1 MFQRKVKERIINQGQ
16 THRSA
21 PTNSNNKM
29 EKLIITA
36 AICGAEVLKE
46 HNPAVPYTVE
56 ECVREAKSAYEAG
69 ASIIH
74 LHVRFDDGTPTQ
86 DKNRFKVIMDAIHK
100 ECPDVIIQP
109 STGGAV
115 GMTDD
120 ERLQP
125 TELCPEMATL
135 DCGTCNFGGDDVFT
149 NTENT
154 IKYFGDRMIERGI
167 KPELEVFDKSM
178 IEMALRL
185 HKKGHIVKPM
195 HFDFVMG
202 VNGGIGGDIRDFVFL
217 RGSIPSDATY
227 TVAGVGRY
235 EFPLAALAII
245 DGGNVRVG
253 FEDNVFL
260 SKGVLAKSNGELVA
274 KVVRMAKELGREI
287 ANPTEARQ
295 ILGLKPRN

>member
-1 MFQRKVKERIINQGQ
+1 
-16 THRSA
+16 
-21 PTNSNNKM
+21 M

-56 ECVREAKSAYEAG
+56 ECVREAKSAYDAG

-74 LHVRFDDGTPTQ
+74 LHVRYDDGTPTQ
-86 DKNRFKVIMDAIHK
+86 DKDRFEEVINAIKK
-100 ECPDVIIQP
+100 ECPDAIIQP

-115 GMTDD
+115 GMTND

-125 TELCPEMATL
+125 TLLKPEMATL
-135 DCGTCNFGGDDVFT
+135 DCGTLNFGGDEVFT

-154 IKYFGDRMIERGI
+154 IKYFGERMIELGI

-185 HKKGHIVKPM
+185 HKKGYIQSPM

-202 VNGGIGGDIRDFVFL
+202 VNGGIGGDIRDFAFL
-217 RGSIPSDATY
+217 RGSIPEGATY

-235 EFPLAALAII
+235 EFPLATLAII
-245 DGGNVRVG
+245 DGGHVRVG
-253 FEDNVFL
+253 FEDNVYL
-260 SKGVLAKSNGELVA
+260 SKGVLAKSNGELVE
-274 KVVRMAKELGREI
+274 KVVRIAKEFGREI
-287 ANPTEARQ
+287 ATPAEARE
-295 ILGLKPRN
+295 ILSLNKI

>member
-1 MFQRKVKERIINQGQ
+1 
-16 THRSA
+16 
-21 PTNSNNKM
+21 M

-46 HNPAVPYTVE
+46 HNPAVPYTIE
-56 ECVREAKSAYEAG
+56 ECVREAKSAYDAG

-74 LHVRFDDGTPTQ
+74 LHVREDDGTPTQ
-86 DKNRFKVIMDAIHK
+86 SKERFRVIMEAIQK
-100 ECPDVIIQP
+100 ACPRVIIQP

-125 TELCPEMATL
+125 TELNPEMATL
-135 DCGTCNFGGDDVFT
+135 DCGTLNFGGDDIFV

-154 IKYFGDRMIERGI
+154 IINFGKRMIERDI
-167 KPELEVFDKSM
+167 KPEIEAFDVSM

-185 HKKGHIVKPM
+185 AKKGYIKTPM

-202 VNGGIGGDIRDFVFL
+202 VNGGIGGSIRNFSFL
-217 RGSIPSDATY
+217 RDAIPADATY
-227 TVAGVGRY
+227 TVSGVGRH

-245 DGGNVRVG
+245 DGGHVRVG
-253 FEDNVFL
+253 FEDNVYL
-260 SKGVLAKSNGELVA
+260 SKGVLAKSNGELVD
-274 KVVRMAKELGREI
+274 KVVRLAKEFGREI
-287 ANPTEARQ
+287 ATPDEARQ
-295 ILGLKPRN
+295 ILSLKPLK

>member
-1 MFQRKVKERIINQGQ
+1 
-16 THRSA
+16 
-21 PTNSNNKM
+21 M

-46 HNPAVPYTVE
+46 HNPAVPYTVD
-56 ECVREAKSAYEAG
+56 ECVREAKSAYDAG

-74 LHVRFDDGTPTQ
+74 LHVRRDDGTPTQ
-86 DKNRFKVIMDAIHK
+86 DKGRFKEIIDAIRA
-100 ECPDVIIQP
+100 EIPDVIIQP

-115 GMTDD
+115 GMSND

-125 TELCPEMATL
+125 TELLPEMATL
-135 DCGTCNFGGDDVFT
+135 DCGTLNFGGDEIFE

-154 IKYFGDRMIERGI
+154 IKYFGERMIKLGI

-185 HKKGHIVKPM
+185 HKKGFIEKPM

-202 VNGGIGGDIRDFVFL
+202 VNGGIGGDIRDFAFL
-217 RGSIPSDATY
+217 RGSIPADATY

-235 EFPLAALAII
+235 EFPLAMLAII
-245 DGGNVRVG
+245 DGGHVRVG
-253 FEDNVFL
+253 FEDNVYL

-274 KVVRMAKELGREI
+274 KVVRMATELGRGI
-287 ANPTEARQ
+287 ATPAEARK
-295 ILGLKPRN
+295 ILGLKPLR

>member
-1 MFQRKVKERIINQGQ
+1 
-16 THRSA
+16 
-21 PTNSNNKM
+21 M

-46 HNPAVPYTVE
+46 HNPAVPYTVAE
-56 ECVREAKSAYEAG
+56 MVREAKSAYNAG

-74 LHVRFDDGTPTQ
+74 LHVRYDDGKPTQ
-86 DKNRFKVIMDAIHK
+86 DKNRFKEIIEAIKK

-115 GMTDD
+115 GMSND

-125 TELCPEMATL
+125 TELNPEMATL
-135 DCGTCNFGGDDVFT
+135 DCGTLNFGGDDIFE

-154 IKYFGDRMIERGI
+154 IKYFGQKMLERGI

-178 IEMALRL
+178 IDMALRL
-185 HKKGHIVKPM
+185 QKKGFIGLPM

-202 VNGGIGGDIRDFVFL
+202 VNGGISGELRDFVFM
-217 RGSIPSDATY
+217 RGSIPADATY

-235 EFPLAALAII
+235 EFPLAMAAII
-245 DGGNVRVG
+245 DGGHVRVG
-253 FEDNVFL
+253 FEDNVFI
-260 SKGVLAKSNGELVA
+260 SKGVLAKSNGELVE

-287 ANPTEARQ
+287 AKPDEARK
-295 ILGLKPRN
+295 ILGLVKC